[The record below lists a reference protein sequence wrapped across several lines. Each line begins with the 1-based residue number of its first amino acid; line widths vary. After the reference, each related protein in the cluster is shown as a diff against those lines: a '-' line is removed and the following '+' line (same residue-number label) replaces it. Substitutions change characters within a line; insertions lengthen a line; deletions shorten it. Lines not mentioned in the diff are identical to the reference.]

1 MGISYEETIGID
13 ENKILS
19 QLVSSFP
26 SNTRE
31 FPETNKTQLIE
42 ISLQVS

>member
-26 SNTRE
+26 SNTRG
-31 FPETNKTQLIE
+31 FPEKNKTQLIGK
-42 ISLQVS
+42 SLQIS